1 MIGERQTGILA
12 VQPGFQP
19 ATNEAG
25 AHSGPVWSLA
35 ALLLAALA
43 LRLAFFTGCFGS
55 DEVTYTEQA
64 LKIAQGHW
72 ARSDYIGAVRL
83 GISLPVGFL
92 VWLFGRSEFVA
103 NLWSLLC
110 SLGEIALVY
119 LIARRFW
126 GERVAVLAG
135 LVLAFTPLHAHY
147 AGRLMADAPLAFFVT
162 LSFFTLFEGDRTGR
176 REYYLCA
183 GLAAGF
189 VWWIKSSVAL
199 VYVLVFALYLVR
211 ERRLHSKWLLMA
223 TGFLAMLALNGL
235 VFLVMEDDFWKLW
248 RMTTSGAAEYVQKI
262 SPDTDPGFYLRLLL
276 LDVKH
281 TWLLGPLAAAG
292 LVLWLTRQRHDD
304 GLTRVAIWCLG
315 LIGAFSLFIVSF
327 KPLLLIT
334 KQVNYAIVFL
344 APLALLA
351 GYALSRLGRRLSIIV
366 AVAVIIPLGVIG
378 TALEQQVI
386 QSFVANSKAALRFAS
401 EHPGAAVY
409 GMTNATRTG
418 NYARLFA
425 TSPAEVPR
433 IHDIQLLAAG
443 TPGMPLSRG
452 TEGFAAYAIFDR
464 QTAGWGKQGPYSS
477 LDGLPSC
484 WVRLGEL
491 QPTGMG
497 LGSRLVGSLSSAAAV
512 LPTAIGQKVASR
524 LDALAHPLPATIFG
538 ITPECLL
545 ATARSGGNVKMEP
558 QEPESMHDR

>member
-1 MIGERQTGILA
+1 MNGEQQAGVVAPLRG
-12 VQPGFQP
+12 QP
-19 ATNEAG
+19 AAG
-25 AHSGPVWSLA
+25 AATSRDSTLWLLP
-35 ALLLAALA
+35 ALLLAALT

-64 LKIAQGHW
+64 LKIAQGQW
-72 ARSDYIGAVRL
+72 ARADYIGAVRL

-126 GERVAVLAG
+126 GERAAVLSG

-147 AGRLMADAPLAFFVT
+147 AGRLMADAPLAFFVS
-162 LSFFTLFEGDRTGR
+162 LSFFALFEGDRTGR
-176 REYYLCA
+176 RVYYLCA

-211 ERRLHSKWLLMA
+211 ERRWHGKWLLMA
-223 TGFLAMLALNGL
+223 TGFLAMLVLNGL
-235 VFLVMEDDFWKLW
+235 LFLSMEGDFWKIW

-262 SPDTDPGFYLRLLL
+262 SASNDPTFYLRLLL
-276 LDVKH
+276 LDIKH

-292 LVLWLTRQRHDD
+292 LLLWLTRQRHDD
-304 GLTRVAIWCLG
+304 GLTRVALWCLG
-315 LIGAFSLFIVSF
+315 LIGVFSLFIVSF

-351 GYALSRLGRRLSIIV
+351 GHALSRLGHRLSILV
-366 AVAVIIPLGVIG
+366 AVIVIIPLGVIG

-386 QSFVANSKAALRFAS
+386 QSFVANSKAVLGFAS
-401 EHPGAAVY
+401 ERPGSVVF
-409 GMTNATRTG
+409 GMTSAIRTA

-425 TSPAEVPR
+425 SSPPDVPQ
-433 IHDIQLLAAG
+433 IADIQLLATGA
-443 TPGMPLSRG
+443 PGMALD
-452 TEGFAAYAIFDR
+452 TDADGFVAYAVFDR
-464 QTAGWGKQGPYSS
+464 QTADWGQQGPYSR
-477 LDGLPSC
+477 LDGLPRC
-484 WVRLGEL
+484 WSRVGEL
-491 QPTGMG
+491 EPTGMG
-497 LGSRLVGSLSSAAAV
+497 LGSRIVSGLRSMAAV
-512 LPTAIGQKVASR
+512 LPATVGQRVASQ
-524 LDALAHPLPATIFG
+524 LDPLARPLPATIYG
-538 ITPECLL
+538 IGADCLVPD
-545 ATARSGGNVKMEP
+545 AGGAAAR
-558 QEPESMHDR
+558 

>member
-1 MIGERQTGILA
+1 MGGEQRSAVFT
-12 VQPGFQP
+12 VQPGQR
-19 ATNEAG
+19 AAG
-25 AHSGPVWSLA
+25 EGASRDNTLWMLP

-55 DEVTYTEQA
+55 DEVTYSEQA

-126 GERVAVLAG
+126 GERAAVLSG

-147 AGRLMADAPLAFFVT
+147 AGRLMADAPLAFFIS
-162 LSFFTLFEGDRTGR
+162 LSFFALFEGDRSGR
-176 REYYLCA
+176 RAYYLCA

-199 VYVLVFALYLVR
+199 VFVFVFALYVLR
-211 ERRLHSKWLLMA
+211 ERRVHSKWLLMA
-223 TGFLAMLALNGL
+223 TGFLAMLVLNGL
-235 VFLVMEDDFWKLW
+235 VFLVMEGDFWKIW
-248 RMTTSGAAEYVQKI
+248 RMTTSGAAEYVQKV
-262 SPDTDPGFYLRLLL
+262 SSSNDPTFYLRLLL
-276 LDVKH
+276 LDIKH

-292 LVLWLTRQRHDD
+292 LVLWLARQRHDD
-304 GLTRVAIWCLG
+304 GLTRVSLWCLG
-315 LIGAFSLFIVSF
+315 LIGVLSLFIVSF

-344 APLALLA
+344 APLSLLA
-351 GYALSRLGRRLSIIV
+351 GYALSRLGRRLSILV
-366 AVAVIIPLGVIG
+366 AVAAIIPLGIIG

-386 QSFVANSKAALRFAS
+386 QSFVANGKAALGFAS
-401 EHPGAAVY
+401 ERPDSIVF
-409 GMTNATRTG
+409 GMASAIRTG

-425 TSPAEVPR
+425 SSPSDAPS
-433 IHDIQLLAAG
+433 IADIQLLASGA
-443 TPGMPLSRG
+443 PGMALNED
-452 TEGFAAYAIFDR
+452 TDGFVAYAVFDR
-464 QTAGWGKQGPYSS
+464 QTANWGQQGPYSR
-477 LDGLPSC
+477 LDGLPQC
-484 WVRLGEL
+484 WRRLGEL
-491 QPTGMG
+491 EPTGMG
-497 LGSRLVGSLSSAAAV
+497 LGARIVTGLRSA
-512 LPTAIGQKVASR
+512 TAILPATIAQRVANQ
-524 LDALAHPLPATIFG
+524 LDLLARPLPATIYG
-538 ITPECLL
+538 ISAACL
-545 ATARSGGNVKMEP
+545 ADAAGQPHSEAGSGVTETSK
-558 QEPESMHDR
+558 